1 MCLSIY
7 SFIYFLYQFTFFQI
21 YLLFIVGTPA
31 PPLIKKGV
39 GGGEVGSRTFQKL
52 SHLGGIRNFLL
63 ERGDKP
69 EKGVLMK
76 K

>member
-39 GGGEVGSRTFQKL
+39 GGGKWVVGPSK
-52 SHLGGIRNFLL
+52 N
-63 ERGDKP
+63 
-69 EKGVLMK
+69 
-76 K
+76 